1 MPTSISGTLFA
12 ERLASKPLTH
22 VRAISNVV
30 HVFSENVQQQT
41 ESKIVSRK
49 PVTMLSNHERYD
61 DRTYYHVKLTRL
73 FL

>member
-30 HVFSENVQQQT
+30 HIFSENVQQQT
-41 ESKIVSRK
+41 E
-49 PVTMLSNHERYD
+49 
-61 DRTYYHVKLTRL
+61 
-73 FL
+73 